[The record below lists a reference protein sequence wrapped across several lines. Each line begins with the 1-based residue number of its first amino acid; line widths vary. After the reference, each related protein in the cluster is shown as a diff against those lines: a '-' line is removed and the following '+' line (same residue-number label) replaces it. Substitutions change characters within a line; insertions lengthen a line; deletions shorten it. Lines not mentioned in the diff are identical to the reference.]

1 MLSIL
6 PTINPIIDLFTK
18 QTLLSNLD
26 GSDLFLFYLELAG
39 LVLAILLTAY
49 VYLKNK
55 HKDKKVVEEKIKP
68 NIFAIL
74 TLACCSFFTYFSMI
88 SPRINLYNKIND
100 LSLEQVFSSY
110 YIKKIEKTEIQ
121 SKVYL
126 KKIKN
131 NRNTDESIYEYLDDS
146 VVINVSKVNKD
157 SFDIILSDDKVET
170 IKKDDAPEVFN
181 ALKKIKEDKAW
192 EEINRLMRSRQVKEG
207 E

>member
-26 GSDLFLFYLELAG
+26 GSNLFLFYLELAG

-74 TLACCSFFTYFSMI
+74 TLACCSFSHIF
-88 SPRINLYNKIND
+88 L
-100 LSLEQVFSSY
+100 
-110 YIKKIEKTEIQ
+110 
-121 SKVYL
+121 
-126 KKIKN
+126 
-131 NRNTDESIYEYLDDS
+131 
-146 VVINVSKVNKD
+146 
-157 SFDIILSDDKVET
+157 
-170 IKKDDAPEVFN
+170 
-181 ALKKIKEDKAW
+181 
-192 EEINRLMRSRQVKEG
+192 
-207 E
+207 

>member
-26 GSDLFLFYLELAG
+26 GSNLFLFYLELAG

-157 SFDIILSDDKVET
+157 SFDITLDGGQVVT
-170 IKKDDAPEVFN
+170 IKKKEAEQIFN
-181 ALKKIKEDKAW
+181 TLNKIKA
-192 EEINRLMRSRQVKEG
+192 KES
-207 E
+207 EN

>member
-26 GSDLFLFYLELAG
+26 GSDLFLFYLELSG

-121 SKVYL
+121 SRVYL

-131 NRNTDESIYEYLDDS
+131 NKNIDESEYKYLDDS
-146 VVINVSKVNKD
+146 VTIDVVKVDKN
-157 SFDIILSDDKVET
+157 SFDIVLPDGKIVTTKNKEAEQ
-170 IKKDDAPEVFN
+170 IFN
-181 ALKKIKEDKAW
+181 TLNKIKA
-192 EEINRLMRSRQVKEG
+192 KES
-207 E
+207 EN